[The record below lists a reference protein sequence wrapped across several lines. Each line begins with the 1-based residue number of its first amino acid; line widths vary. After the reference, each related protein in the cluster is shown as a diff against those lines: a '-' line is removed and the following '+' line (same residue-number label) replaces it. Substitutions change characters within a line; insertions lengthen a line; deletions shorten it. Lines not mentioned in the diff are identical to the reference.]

1 MTMNAGILKFD
12 QQAGGHIDMNFRY
25 PEGITADE
33 ILNRIKPVAADHN
46 FAISRAQGE
55 VPHYV
60 DADDPIVTTLLK
72 AYVDQTG
79 DQTVQAEVVGGGT
92 YGRLMSRGVAFGAL
106 MPDTPN
112 TMHQPN
118 EFQPVNDLIK
128 SMAIYMQAIHDLVVE

>member
-1 MTMNAGILKFD
+1 
-12 QQAGGHIDMNFRY
+12 MNFRY

-46 FAISRAQGE
+46 FAISRTQGE

-79 DQTVQAEVVGGGT
+79 DQTAQAEVVGGGT
-92 YGRLMSRGVAFGAL
+92 YGRLDESRGSIWRLDRRIRQIRCTSQMNFSRL
-106 MPDTPN
+106 M
-112 TMHQPN
+112 
-118 EFQPVNDLIK
+118 I
-128 SMAIYMQAIHDLVVE
+128 